1 MTTSPRRDVTVREVG
16 LRDGLQL
23 VKSFVPLET
32 KLTWARAAAAAGI
45 PEIEITN
52 FVPAKVI
59 PQFADAG
66 EVARAAVQI
75 PGPKW
80 AALCPN
86 RKGAE
91 NALAAGIRHVN
102 FVLSVSEGH
111 NQSNVRKTTDQ
122 SFAEFAAIVELL
134 KSDPAY
140 RDVVLQGCLATSL
153 GCTIE
158 GRVPQKRVLEFV
170 ERYLALGA
178 HEITLADTVGYAT
191 PGEIRSLFSGA
202 KKIVGDRPLYS
213 HFHDTR
219 GLGLA
224 NVYAALEA
232 GCRHFDA
239 STGGL
244 GGCPF
249 APGASGNIV
258 LEDLVFMLENEGLAT
273 GIDLEKM
280 RAVRKIA
287 ETALPD
293 ENFYGTILRVGP
305 PKGFVP
311 AAARR
316 MAAE

>member
-1 MTTSPRRDVTVREVG
+1 MSAKVIVREVG

-23 VKSFVPLET
+23 VKSFVPTET
-32 KLTWARAAAAAGI
+32 KIKWLKAVAAAGV
-45 PEIEITN
+45 PEVEVTN

-59 PQFADAG
+59 PQFADAA
-66 EVARAAVQI
+66 EVAKASLDI
-75 PGPKW
+75 PGPRMC
-80 AALCPN
+80 ALAPN

-91 NALAAGIRHVN
+91 NMLAAGIRKIN

-111 NQSNVRKTTDQ
+111 NLANVRKTPDQ
-122 SFAEFAAIVELL
+122 SFAEFEAVVALRKE
-134 KSDPAY
+134 KPEY
-140 RDVVLQGCLATSL
+140 KDVVIQGCLATSF

-158 GRVPQKRVLEFV
+158 GSVDPKRVVSFA

-178 HEITLADTVGYAT
+178 DEITLADTVGYAG
-191 PGEIRSLFSGA
+191 PGEIKRLFLDVVKLAGG
-202 KKIVGDRPLYS
+202 KPVYC

-224 NVYAALEA
+224 NAYAALEA
-232 GCRHFDA
+232 GVTGFDA

-258 LEDLVFMLENEGLAT
+258 MEDLVFMLEKQGIRT
-273 GIDLEKM
+273 GVDLDLYHEA
-280 RAVRKIA
+280 RRIA
-287 ETALPD
+287 EETLPD
-293 ENFYGTILRVGP
+293 ESFYGTIFRAGL
-305 PKGFVP
+305 PKGFNP
-311 AAARR
+311 PTRR

>member
-1 MTTSPRRDVTVREVG
+1 MSKPDIIVREVG

-23 VKSFVPLET
+23 AKSFVPTET
-32 KLTWARAAAAAGI
+32 KIAWAKAVAAAGV

-59 PQFADAG
+59 AQFADAAD
-66 EVARAAVQI
+66 VARQALAI
-75 PGPKW
+75 KGPNGPKI
-80 AALCPN
+80 AALAPN

-91 NALAAGIRHVN
+91 NMLAAGVRNVN

-111 NQSNVRKTTDQ
+111 NQSNVRKSTDA
-122 SFAEFAAIVELL
+122 SFAEFENVVALRKE
-134 KSDPAY
+134 KPEW
-140 RDVVLQGCLATSL
+140 RDIKIQGCLATSF

-158 GRVPQKRVLEFV
+158 GRVDPDRVLSFV
-170 ERYLALGA
+170 DRYLTLGA
-178 HEITLADTVGYAT
+178 DEITLADTVGYAA
-191 PGEIRSLFSGA
+191 PSEISYLFTHAVRLAGG
-202 KKIVGDRPLYS
+202 KPVYS

-232 GCRHFDA
+232 GAAGFDA

-258 LEDLVFMLENEGLAT
+258 MEDLVFLLEKEGLKT
-273 GIDLEKM
+273 GVDLEKY
-280 RAVRKIA
+280 RAAREIA
-287 ETALPD
+287 EAALPN
-293 ENFYGTILRVGP
+293 ENFYGTILRAGL
-305 PKGFVP
+305 PKGFTP
-311 AAARR
+311 PSRL

>member
-1 MTTSPRRDVTVREVG
+1 MSKPDVIVREVG

-23 VKSFVPLET
+23 VKSFVPTESKLE
-32 KLTWARAAAAAGI
+32 WMRAVAAAGV
-45 PEIEITN
+45 PEVETTN

-59 PQFADAG
+59 AQFADAMD
-66 EVARAAVQI
+66 VAKGALQI
-75 PGPKW
+75 KGPVMC
-80 AALCPN
+80 ALAPN

-91 NALAAGIRHVN
+91 NMLIAGIRKIN

-111 NQSNVRKTTDQ
+111 NLANVRKSTDA
-122 SFAEFAAIVELL
+122 SFAEFENVVAL
-134 KSDPAY
+134 KNERPEW
-140 RDVVLQGCLATSL
+140 RDVIIQGCLATSF

-158 GRVPQKRVLEFV
+158 GRVDPDRVLAFAD
-170 ERYLALGA
+170 RYLSLGA
-178 HEITLADTVGYAT
+178 DEITLADTVGYAS
-191 PGEIRSLFSGA
+191 PSEIHNLFHHTVQLAAG
-202 KKIVGDRPLYS
+202 KPVYS

-232 GCRHFDA
+232 GCRAFDA

-258 LEDLVFMLENEGLAT
+258 MEDLVFMLEKEGLRT
-273 GIDLEKM
+273 GVDLEKY
-280 RAVRKIA
+280 RKAREIA
-287 ETALPD
+287 EKALPN
-293 ENFYGTILRVGP
+293 EQFYGTILRAGL

-311 AAARR
+311 ASRAA
-316 MAAE
+316 

>member
-1 MTTSPRRDVTVREVG
+1 MTKVIVREVG

-23 VKSFVPLET
+23 VKSFVPTET
-32 KLTWARAAAAAGI
+32 KIKWLKAVAAAGV
-45 PEIEITN
+45 PEVEVTN

-59 PQFADAG
+59 PQFADAA
-66 EVARAAVQI
+66 EVAKASLDV
-75 PGPKW
+75 PGPRMCSL
-80 AALCPN
+80 APN

-91 NALAAGIRHVN
+91 NMLAAGIRKIN

-111 NQSNVRKTTDQ
+111 NLANVRKTPDQ
-122 SFAEFAAIVELL
+122 SFAEFESVVALRKE
-134 KSDPAY
+134 KPEY
-140 RDVVLQGCLATSL
+140 KDVVIQGCLATSF

-158 GRVPQKRVLEFV
+158 GSVDPKRVVSFA

-178 HEITLADTVGYAT
+178 DEITLADTVGYAG
-191 PGEIRSLFSGA
+191 PGAVKGLFDEVVKLAAG
-202 KKIVGDRPLYS
+202 KPVYC

-224 NVYAALEA
+224 NAYAALES
-232 GCRHFDA
+232 GVTGFDA

-258 LEDLVFMLENEGLAT
+258 MEDLVFMLEKQGIRT
-273 GIDLEKM
+273 GVDLELY
-280 RAVRKIA
+280 REARRIA

-293 ENFYGTILRVGP
+293 ESFYGTIFRAGL
-305 PKGFVP
+305 PKGFNP
-311 AAARR
+311 PTRR

>member
-1 MTTSPRRDVTVREVG
+1 MSAHVIVREVG

-23 VKSFVPLET
+23 VKSFVPTET
-32 KLTWARAAAAAGI
+32 KIKWLKAVAAAGV
-45 PEIEITN
+45 PEVEVTN

-59 PQFADAG
+59 PQFADAA
-66 EVARAAVQI
+66 EVARAALDI
-75 PGPKW
+75 PGPRMC
-80 AALCPN
+80 ALAPN

-91 NALAAGIRHVN
+91 NMLAAGIRKIN

-111 NQSNVRKTTDQ
+111 NLANVRKTPDQ
-122 SFAEFAAIVELL
+122 SFAEFESVVALRKE
-134 KSDPAY
+134 KPEY
-140 RDVVLQGCLATSL
+140 RNVIIQGCLATSF

-158 GRVPQKRVLEFV
+158 GNVDPKRVVSFA

-178 HEITLADTVGYAT
+178 DEITLADTVGYAG
-191 PGEIRSLFSGA
+191 PGEIKSLFRDVVKLAAG
-202 KKIVGDRPLYS
+202 KPVYC

-224 NVYAALEA
+224 NAYAALEA
-232 GCRHFDA
+232 GVTGFDA

-258 LEDLVFMLENEGLAT
+258 MEDLVFMLEKQGLRT
-273 GIDLEKM
+273 GVDLDLYREA
-280 RAVRKIA
+280 RRIA
-287 ETALPD
+287 EDALPD
-293 ENFYGTILRVGP
+293 EKFYGTILRAGL
-305 PKGFVP
+305 PKGFNP
-311 AAARR
+311 PTRR

>member
-1 MTTSPRRDVTVREVG
+1 MSKPDVIVREVG

-23 VKSFVPLET
+23 VKSFVPTET
-32 KLTWARAAAAAGI
+32 KLAWMRAVAAAGV
-45 PEIEITN
+45 PEVETTN

-59 PQFADAG
+59 AQFADASD
-66 EVARAAVQI
+66 VAKGALQI
-75 PGPKW
+75 DGPVMC
-80 AALCPN
+80 ALAPN

-91 NALAAGIRHVN
+91 NMLMAGIRKIN

-111 NQSNVRKTTDQ
+111 NLANVRKSTDA
-122 SFAEFAAIVELL
+122 SFAEFENVVAL
-134 KSDPAY
+134 KNERPEW
-140 RDVVLQGCLATSL
+140 RDVKIQGCLATSF

-158 GRVPQKRVLEFV
+158 GRVDPDRVLRFAD
-170 ERYLALGA
+170 RYLSLGA
-178 HEITLADTVGYAT
+178 DEITLADTVGYAA
-191 PGEIRSLFSGA
+191 PSEIHNLFHHTVKLAAG
-202 KKIVGDRPLYS
+202 KPVYS

-232 GCRHFDA
+232 GCRAFDA

-258 LEDLVFMLENEGLAT
+258 MEDLVFMLEKEGLRT
-273 GIDLEKM
+273 GVDLEKY
-280 RAVRKIA
+280 RKAREIA
-287 ETALPD
+287 EAALPN
-293 ENFYGTILRVGP
+293 EQFYGTILRAGL

-311 AAARR
+311 ASRAA
-316 MAAE
+316 

>member
-1 MTTSPRRDVTVREVG
+1 MSKPDVIVREVG

-23 VKSFVPLET
+23 VKSFVPTESKLE
-32 KLTWARAAAAAGI
+32 WMRAVAAAGV
-45 PEIEITN
+45 PEVETTN

-59 PQFADAG
+59 AQFADATD
-66 EVARAAVQI
+66 VAKGALQI
-75 PGPKW
+75 KGPVMC
-80 AALCPN
+80 ALAPN

-91 NALAAGIRHVN
+91 NMLMAGIRKIN

-111 NQSNVRKTTDQ
+111 NLANVRKSTDA
-122 SFAEFAAIVELL
+122 SFAEFENVVAL
-134 KSDPAY
+134 KNERPEW
-140 RDVVLQGCLATSL
+140 RDVKIQGCLATSF

-158 GRVPQKRVLEFV
+158 GRVDPDRVLAFAD
-170 ERYLALGA
+170 RYLSLGA
-178 HEITLADTVGYAT
+178 DEITLADTVGYAS
-191 PGEIRSLFSGA
+191 PSEIHNLFHHTVQLAAG
-202 KKIVGDRPLYS
+202 KPVYS

-232 GCRHFDA
+232 GCRAFDA

-258 LEDLVFMLENEGLAT
+258 MEDLVFMLEKEGLRT
-273 GIDLEKM
+273 GVDLEKY
-280 RAVRKIA
+280 RKAREIA
-287 ETALPD
+287 EAALPN
-293 ENFYGTILRVGP
+293 EQFYGTILRAGL

-311 AAARR
+311 ASRAA
-316 MAAE
+316 

>member
-1 MTTSPRRDVTVREVG
+1 MSKKPDVVVREVG

-23 VKSFVPLET
+23 VKSFVPTET
-32 KLTWARAAAAAGI
+32 KLKWMQAVADAGV
-45 PEIEITN
+45 PEIETTN

-59 PQFADAG
+59 AQFADAA
-66 EVARAAVQI
+66 EVAKGALRI
-75 PGPKW
+75 KGPLMC
-80 AALCPN
+80 ALAPN

-91 NALAAGIRHVN
+91 NMLNAGIRKVN

-111 NQSNVRKTTDQ
+111 NQSNVRKSTDA
-122 SFAEFAAIVELL
+122 SFQEFENVVALRKE
-134 KSDPAY
+134 KPEWK
-140 RDVVLQGCLATSL
+140 DVVIQGCLATSF

-158 GRVPQKRVLEFV
+158 GRVDPDRVVKFA
-170 ERYLALGA
+170 ERYLSLGA
-178 HEITLADTVGYAT
+178 DEITLADTVGYAS
-191 PGEIRSLFSGA
+191 PGEINALFKRVVKLCAG
-202 KKIVGDRPLYS
+202 KPVYS

-232 GCRHFDA
+232 GVKAFDA

-258 LEDLVFMLENEGLAT
+258 MEDLVFLLEKEGLRT
-273 GIDLEKM
+273 GVDLEKY
-280 RAVRKIA
+280 RKARDIA
-287 ETALPD
+287 EATLPN
-293 ENFYGTILRVGP
+293 ENFYGTILRAGL
-305 PKGFVP
+305 PKGFTP
-311 AAARR
+311 PSRL

>member
-1 MTTSPRRDVTVREVG
+1 MAHPDIIVREVG

-23 VKSFVPLET
+23 AKSFVPTET
-32 KLTWARAAAAAGI
+32 KLAWARAVAAAGV

-59 PQFADAG
+59 AQFADAT
-66 EVARAAVQI
+66 EVSKAALAI
-75 PGPKW
+75 KGPNGPKI
-80 AALCPN
+80 AALAPN

-91 NALAAGIRHVN
+91 NMLLAGIRNIN

-111 NQSNVRKTTDQ
+111 NQSNVRKSTDA
-122 SFAEFAAIVELL
+122 SFAEFENVVAL
-134 KSDPAY
+134 KKERPEWKN
-140 RDVVLQGCLATSL
+140 VNINGCLATSF

-158 GRVPQKRVLEFV
+158 GRVDPDRVLRFV
-170 ERYLALGA
+170 DRYLELGA
-178 HEITLADTVGYAT
+178 NEITLADTVGYAS
-191 PGEIRSLFSGA
+191 PSEIGNLFTHTVRLAEGKPVYA
-202 KKIVGDRPLYS
+202 

-232 GCRHFDA
+232 GTSGFDA

-258 LEDLVFMLENEGLAT
+258 MEDLVFLLEKEGLKT
-273 GIDLEKM
+273 GVDLEKYRM
-280 RAVRKIA
+280 AREIA
-287 ETALPD
+287 EKALPN
-293 ENFYGTILRVGP
+293 EAFYGTILKAGL
-305 PKGFVP
+305 PKGFTP
-311 AAARR
+311 PSQLI
-316 MAAE
+316 AAE

>member
-1 MTTSPRRDVTVREVG
+1 MSKPDVIVREVG

-23 VKSFVPLET
+23 VKSFVPTET
-32 KLTWARAAAAAGI
+32 KLEWMRAVAAAGV
-45 PEIEITN
+45 PEVETTN

-59 PQFADAG
+59 AQFADATD
-66 EVARAAVQI
+66 VAKGALQI
-75 PGPKW
+75 KGPVMC
-80 AALCPN
+80 ALAPN

-91 NALAAGIRHVN
+91 NMLMAGIRKIN

-111 NQSNVRKTTDQ
+111 NLANVRKSTDA
-122 SFAEFAAIVELL
+122 SFAEFENVVALRNER
-134 KSDPAY
+134 PEW
-140 RDVVLQGCLATSL
+140 RDVIIQGCLATSF

-158 GRVPQKRVLEFV
+158 GRVDPDRVLAFAD
-170 ERYLALGA
+170 RYLSLGA
-178 HEITLADTVGYAT
+178 DEITLADTVGYAS
-191 PGEIRSLFSGA
+191 PSEIHNLFHHTVQLAAG
-202 KKIVGDRPLYS
+202 KPVYS

-232 GCRHFDA
+232 GCRAFDA

-258 LEDLVFMLENEGLAT
+258 MEDLVFMLEKEGLRT
-273 GIDLEKM
+273 GVDLEKY
-280 RAVRKIA
+280 RKARELA
-287 ETALPD
+287 EAALPN
-293 ENFYGTILRVGP
+293 EQFYGTILRAGL

-311 AAARR
+311 ASRAA
-316 MAAE
+316 